1 MCTSSLPDASSDEVM
16 DSASSWQSFNTSDLA
31 NQRPGYFPRDK
42 ISGHS
47 SHLVSRVTKGIRGEL
62 DGAPPQCA
70 QPSGLSAQNQTMY
83 HPHDTW
89 RINTTPPPLH
99 PREASY
105 GPPAANGTTAF
116 RYDDSSSSD
125 SQLSGGSY
133 AHHHLPDRY
142 LPPPSTSGFTPINQH
157 GSTAPFFPS
166 SSSKASRPALC

>member
-1 MCTSSLPDASSDEVM
+1 M

-47 SHLVSRVTKGIRGEL
+47 SHLVSRVTKSIQGEP

-70 QPSGLSAQNQTMY
+70 QPSGLSAQHHTMY

-89 RINTTPPPLH
+89 KINTTPPPLH

-105 GPPAANGTTAF
+105 GPPAATTAF
-116 RYDDSSSSD
+116 RYDDSCSSSD
-125 SQLSGGSY
+125 SHLSSHSGGGSY
-133 AHHHLPDRY
+133 AHHHHLPDRY
-142 LPPPSTSGFTPINQH
+142 PPLPSASGFTPINQH
-157 GSTAPFFPS
+157 GSTAPFLSS
-166 SSSKASRPALC
+166 SSSKASRTTLC